1 MATHPLVGTWLAGR
15 APNDISVAHWGP
27 DGNMSTNLPT
37 VGVDPDGEIT
47 YSDSSMGS
55 WVPEGER
62 GIHFVFTNRTY
73 DASGAHT
80 GYFTV
85 EGHPVASED
94 GMSFWD
100 DGVEA
105 TVTIRDPNGV
115 IVQSFGGDGSVPPS
129 AAYGSCPASPATT
142 RCSPCSRTK
151 RPPRRRPRHR
161 PRSDRAGADEVPA
174 NGPYPNRHQGDTH
187 DPTSGRRGNASAPRS
202 HAVAMTGR
210 RHPGGL
216 STATTERADATCS
229 PAIRLHRTIVTVPAY
244 ARGQRQTML

>member
-1 MATHPLVGTWLAGR
+1 MTHHRFNSLVSRRAALAGMGAAGAGLALAATTHHTAAQDAADEMATHPLVGTWLAGR

-27 DGNMSTNLPT
+27 DGSMSTNLPT
-37 VGVDPDGEIT
+37 VGVDASGEIT

-62 GIHFVFTNRTY
+62 GIHFIFTNRTY

-105 TVTIRDPNGV
+105 TVTIRDPNGAV
-115 IVQSFGGDGSVPPS
+115 VQSFGGDGSVPPIGGVRLVPGQS
-129 AAYGSCPASPATT
+129 GYEEMLAMLAERAAST
-142 RCSPCSRTK
+142 
-151 RPPRRRPRHR
+151 
-161 PRSDRAGADEVPA
+161 
-174 NGPYPNRHQGDTH
+174 
-187 DPTSGRRGNASAPRS
+187 PTS
-202 HAVAMTGR
+202 
-210 RHPGGL
+210 
-216 STATTERADATCS
+216 
-229 PAIRLHRTIVTVPAY
+229 
-244 ARGQRQTML
+244 